1 MKSPNKK
8 INELVQYLP
17 EKDKNI
23 ALKLIAKRDFNSLK
37 ELVDSC
43 IKKIE
48 KTTNTEEYINKFASL
63 DLDKIYELAGIIV
76 DYLLLIGDF
85 EEQIEDE
92 Y

>member
-43 IKKIE
+43 IKDRKNH
-48 KTTNTEEYINKFASL
+48 KYRR
-63 DLDKIYELAGIIV
+63 IYK
-76 DYLLLIGDF
+76 
-85 EEQIEDE
+85 
-92 Y
+92 